1 MEDLIQSD
9 ACGDVEGA
17 TAHRDSI
24 VRPSLNLWY
33 FRRKKI
39 GSLSDKS
46 DYRARAP
53 YSL

>member
-1 MEDLIQSD
+1 MQDLIQSD

-17 TAHRDSI
+17 CAYRDT
-24 VRPSLNLWY
+24 VRPSYNLWY
-33 FRRKKI
+33 FRKKI

-53 YSL
+53 DSL